1 MTDSPTRKP
10 SPWWTCR
17 LQAPPSPS
25 HRAELVASLFD
36 FSPTSAASTWL
47 GCVAGW
53 LHGPWRVGLI
63 TGESGTGKS
72 TLAAQA

>member
-1 MTDSPTRKP
+1 MTDSLTRNP

-17 LQAPPSPS
+17 LQSPPSPS

-47 GCVAGW
+47 GCVAGCLCLEW
-53 LHGPWRVGLI
+53 LIRR
-63 TGESGTGKS
+63 
-72 TLAAQA
+72 LARLA